1 MASSWEILP
10 PREKRQSN
18 NKKRRLAAISNSD
31 GSCSID
37 SKETSNF
44 TAQQQ
49 NIEDNIEKRSSQ
61 TRANRTTT
69 LQSKDGCGGE
79 FFEYLDH
86 TADVQCHVWGKSMEE
101 AFQTMAVCL
110 INYMT
115 DISLIEIVDE
125 ETISINVTGHDFH
138 SLLYNYMNELLFKFS
153 ADSFCTKKVEIT
165 SLVRGPAQYSIAAT
179 LYGDIFDLSK
189 HSSGTEVKAITY
201 SNMQIH
207 ETPERVDLYVI
218 VDI

>member
-31 GSCSID
+31 GSCSSD
-37 SKETSNF
+37 SNKETSNF

-79 FFEYLDH
+79 FFECN
-86 TADVQCHVWGKSMEE
+86 TC
-101 AFQTMAVCL
+101 C
-110 INYMT
+110 
-115 DISLIEIVDE
+115 
-125 ETISINVTGHDFH
+125 
-138 SLLYNYMNELLFKFS
+138 
-153 ADSFCTKKVEIT
+153 
-165 SLVRGPAQYSIAAT
+165 
-179 LYGDIFDLSK
+179 
-189 HSSGTEVKAITY
+189 
-201 SNMQIH
+201 
-207 ETPERVDLYVI
+207 
-218 VDI
+218 